1 MKKLALVLAFFAITA
16 FGASTIQA
24 AIAQTVKT
32 EITTPDDDKKKE
44 ATKEATKETKKSD
57 KKTKGDCCSKKTECN
72 DKK

>member
-24 AIAQTVKT
+24 AVSNTVKT
-32 EITTPDDDKKKE
+32 EVSKPDDDKKKAE
-44 ATKEATKETKKSD
+44 TKETKKAD
-57 KKTKGDCCSKKTECN
+57 KKSKKDCCSKKTECN